1 MKPTRPSLR
10 TCGASALAGALF
22 LSAGTQAARAG
33 AFALSDQSASAIG
46 TSFSNMA
53 NPQDPG
59 TLFFNPAG
67 MTYLDGV
74 QTESSGAY
82 ISPRAEFDNKGSRY
96 TFGQPISGSDGG
108 SAPRSEAITQSYL
121 TATVFNHEKYGR
133 LALGIGATVPFGEVV
148 DYDPHWVGRYS
159 SQTSVLRTID
169 YGFSAAYRWKFLS
182 VGAGF
187 DAQYSSAVLTQAIDL
202 GLLGFARGIPG
213 FLPGRSDAV
222 VRLEG
227 SDVSYGFNVGGL
239 VEYLQPGQVKG
250 LGSGKIG
257 VSYRSGI
264 TQNYTGRVTFRGVQG
279 NQPNSIFRRGA
290 GGLIGAGNNTFDGQD
305 GNAELKL
312 PEIYNFAISQDIADK
327 FTVMGDLTWT
337 RWSRL
342 QNIPINFEN
351 PLSQT
356 AFVTD
361 TALNRPGINNSFE
374 DAFRYSGAIAY
385 RPIKGLEIR
394 LGGGYDESPVPNQS
408 VRNTRIP
415 DGDRWLLSAGLKY
428 HAFGFNSPFL
438 PAHVD
443 TDIEVSYLHEFVN
456 DPAINSTD
464 AAQHTLIGK
473 YNEQINIVSA
483 ALVFRYGP
491 KEARLLQ
498 KEGKDYKDRSK

>member
-1 MKPTRPSLR
+1 MKSPRLYLR
-10 TCGASALAGALF
+10 AGGASALAGALF
-22 LSAGTQAARAG
+22 LTAGHHAAHAG

-59 TLFFNPAG
+59 TFFFNPAG

-82 ISPRAEFDNKGSRY
+82 ISPRAEFDNRGSHY
-96 TFGQPISGSDGG
+96 SFGAPIRGSDGG
-108 SAPRSEAITQSYL
+108 SAPRSEGIDQTYI
-121 TATVFNHEKYGR
+121 TATVFNSDKYGR

-148 DYDPHWVGRYS
+148 DYDPNWVGRYN

-187 DAQYSSAVLTQAIDL
+187 DAQYSSAVLTQAIDF
-202 GLLGFARGIPG
+202 GLIGFARGIPG
-213 FLPGRSDAV
+213 FAPGRNDGV
-222 VRLEG
+222 VRVEG

-239 VEYLQPGQVKG
+239 VEYLQPGQIKG
-250 LGSGKIG
+250 LGSGKLG

-264 TQNYTGRVTFRGVQG
+264 TQNYTGRVSFRGVPG
-279 NQPNSIFRRGA
+279 LFRLGA
-290 GGLIGAGNNTFDGQD
+290 GNLPGAGNNTFDGQD
-305 GNAELKL
+305 GNAQLKL
-312 PEIYNFAISQDIADK
+312 PEIYNFAVSQDIADK

-337 RWSRL
+337 RWGRL
-342 QNIPINFEN
+342 KSIPINFEN

-361 TALNRPGINNSFE
+361 ASLGRPGINNSFE
-374 DAFRYSGAIAY
+374 DAFRYTGAIAY
-385 RPIKGLEIR
+385 RPFKDLEIR
-394 LGGGYDESPVPNQS
+394 LGGGYDETPVPNQN

-415 DGDRWLLSAGLKY
+415 DGNRWLVSAGLKY
-428 HAFGFNSPFL
+428 HAFGFNSPIL

-464 AAQHTLIGK
+464 VLGHTLRGK
-473 YNEQINIVSA
+473 YNEQINIASA

-491 KEARLLQ
+491 KEARQ
-498 KEGKDYKDRSK
+498 VPKEGKDYKDRSK